1 VGFPRP
7 QPRFQA
13 EEGHDMSSAQTEQVV
28 VAESVRQTRS
38 EPRKRSIRDHMG
50 RYWQLWVMVL
60 PAIGFIALFAYVP
73 MYGIQLAFR
82 EFDVTKGLTGGEWA
96 GLKYFTQFFDNPQFG
111 QIMVNTITI
120 SLWTLVMG
128 FFAPIVLAL
137 LINQIG
143 SKRIKG
149 LTQTI
154 TYMPHFIST
163 VVMVAI
169 LQIFLTPGSGILG
182 RFFGDTSLLG
192 DAGAF
197 KHLYWISEIWQHTG
211 WNCIIYLAAL
221 SSIDMALYEAAKID
235 GAGRLQLIRHV
246 DIPALLP
253 TAGILLILNMGGV
266 LGVGFEKVYLMQNTL
281 NINASEVI
289 ATYTYRVGILG
300 NQFSY
305 STAIGLFNSLVNFA
319 FLILANFIAKR
330 VSNTSI
336 F

>member
-1 VGFPRP
+1 
-7 QPRFQA
+7 
-13 EEGHDMSSAQTEQVV
+13 MSSSLASGVSPSTVEQEAVV
-28 VAESVRQTRS
+28 IAAVDRRRQAG
-38 EPRKRSIRDHMG
+38 PRRLGAHLS
-50 RYWQLWVMVL
+50 RYWQLWLMVL
-60 PAIGFIALFAYVP
+60 PAIVFIAVFAYIP

-82 EFDVTKGLTGGEWA
+82 DFDFTKGLTGGQWV
-96 GLKYFTQFFDNPQFG
+96 GFKYFLQFFNNPQFG
-111 QIMVNTITI
+111 QIMTNTITI

-128 FFAPIVLAL
+128 FIAPIILAI

-149 LTQTI
+149 FTQTI

-192 DAGAF
+192 DPGAF
-197 KHLYWISEIWQHTG
+197 SQIYWISEVWQHTG

-221 SSIDMALYEAAKID
+221 SSVDTALYEAAKID

-246 DIPALLP
+246 DLPALLP
-253 TAGILLILNMGGV
+253 TAGILLILNMGSV

-281 NINASEVI
+281 NIDASEVI
-289 ATYTYRVGILG
+289 STYTYRVGILG

-305 STAIGLFNSLVNFA
+305 STAIGLFNAVVNFA
-319 FLILANFIAKR
+319 FLILANAIAKR
-330 VSNTSI
+330 ASNTSI

>member
-1 VGFPRP
+1 
-7 QPRFQA
+7 
-13 EEGHDMSSAQTEQVV
+13 MSSAQTEQAV
-28 VAESVRQTRS
+28 VAESVPRVRS
-38 EPRKRSIRDHMG
+38 EPRKRAVGDHLR
-50 RYWQLWVMVL
+50 RYWQLWLMVL
-60 PAIGFIALFAYVP
+60 PAIGFIVLFAYVP

-82 EFDVTKGLTGGEWA
+82 EFDVTKGLTGGEWV
-96 GLKYFTQFFDNPQFG
+96 GLKYFTQFFNNPLFG

-143 SKRIKG
+143 SKQIKG

-182 RFFGDTSLLG
+182 RFFGQTSLMG

-221 SSIDMALYEAAKID
+221 SSVDMALYEAAKID

-305 STAIGLFNSLVNFA
+305 STAIGLFNSVVNFA

>member
-1 VGFPRP
+1 
-7 QPRFQA
+7 
-13 EEGHDMSSAQTEQVV
+13 MSSAQTEQAV
-28 VAESVRQTRS
+28 VAESVHRVRS
-38 EPRKRSIRDHMG
+38 EPRKRAVGDHLR
-50 RYWQLWVMVL
+50 RYWQLWLMVL
-60 PAIGFIALFAYVP
+60 PAIGFIVLFAYVP

-82 EFDVTKGLTGGEWA
+82 EFDVTKGLTGGEWV
-96 GLKYFTQFFDNPQFG
+96 GLKYFTQFFNNPLFG

-143 SKRIKG
+143 SKQIKG

-182 RFFGDTSLLG
+182 RFFGQTSLMG

-221 SSIDMALYEAAKID
+221 SSVNMALYEAAKID

-305 STAIGLFNSLVNFA
+305 STAIGLFNSVVNFA

>member
-1 VGFPRP
+1 
-7 QPRFQA
+7 
-13 EEGHDMSSAQTEQVV
+13 MSSAQTEQAV
-28 VAESVRQTRS
+28 VAESVHRVRS
-38 EPRKRSIRDHMG
+38 EPRKRAVGDHLR
-50 RYWQLWVMVL
+50 RYWQLWLMVL
-60 PAIGFIALFAYVP
+60 PAIGFIVLFAYVP

-82 EFDVTKGLTGGEWA
+82 EFDVTKGLTGGEWV
-96 GLKYFTQFFDNPQFG
+96 GLKYFTQFFNNPQFG

-143 SKRIKG
+143 SKQIKG

-182 RFFGDTSLLG
+182 RFFGQTSLMG

-197 KHLYWISEIWQHTG
+197 KHLYWISEIWQHAG

-281 NINASEVI
+281 NITASEVI

-305 STAIGLFNSLVNFA
+305 STAIGLFNSVVNFA

>member
-1 VGFPRP
+1 
-7 QPRFQA
+7 
-13 EEGHDMSSAQTEQVV
+13 MSSAQTAQAV
-28 VAESVRQTRS
+28 VAESVHRVRS
-38 EPRKRSIRDHMG
+38 EPRKRAVGDHLR
-50 RYWQLWVMVL
+50 RYWQLWLMVL
-60 PAIGFIALFAYVP
+60 PAIGFIVLFAYVP

-82 EFDVTKGLTGGEWA
+82 EFDVTKGLTGGEWV
-96 GLKYFTQFFDNPQFG
+96 GLKYFTQFFNNPLFG

-143 SKRIKG
+143 SRRIKG

-182 RFFGDTSLLG
+182 RFFGQTSLMG

-221 SSIDMALYEAAKID
+221 SSVNMALYEAAKID

-281 NINASEVI
+281 NITASEVI

-305 STAIGLFNSLVNFA
+305 STAIGLFNSVVNFA